1 MLKVRYTLIEV
12 LIWSLTAFLYACFSI
27 TVLEGSWSTL
37 SLLLITASVA
47 VLTLLKFGFKGFTVG
62 AFQNRILIFA
72 CYSFVSS
79 LWAINANDAI
89 ERGLTVIELCVCMT
103 IFMWSFNNFRD
114 PYNALLKAVMY
125 GGYIVVAY
133 SYIFAGINTL
143 ITVTLLG
150 GRMEGAFD
158 NVNAI
163 SLICSFSLI
172 LSLYFM
178 LKEKRYII
186 YLILNLP
193 TIVLFSACGSRK
205 SLVVALVGCF
215 SVFILNKQINKKK
228 NFVLKIIA
236 GLAVFIS
243 LLLFLSQLSVFSGI
257 VERMTGLFALFTGD
271 EIDHSTFVRG
281 QMAELGF
288 ATFKEH
294 PLLGIGM
301 SNAHILCYKKLGLD
315 CYLHNNYAELL
326 ADGGIIG
333 TILYYSI
340 HIDIILRL
348 KKYGGLKSTEGYLVL
363 IIILCLLLSDLSM
376 VSFYAKNYY
385 FFFMI
390 FYVYI
395 NYLKKRHIWERTKY
409 L

>member
-1 MLKVRYTLIEV
+1 MIKEKYTPVEFF
-12 LIWSLTAFLYACFSI
+12 IWSLTAILYACFSI
-27 TVLEGSWSTL
+27 FTKDVFWSTF
-37 SLLLITASVA
+37 SLFLITFCVA
-47 VLTLLKFGFKGFTVG
+47 VLTMFKFGFKRFTMG
-62 AFQNRILIFA
+62 DFQIRILVFA
-72 CYSFVSS
+72 CYFFVSG
-79 LWAINANDAI
+79 LWAINANDSI
-89 ERGLTVIELCVCMT
+89 ERGITVIELCVCMT
-103 IFMWSFNNFRD
+103 IFMWTFNNFRD
-114 PYNALLKAVMY
+114 PYNALLKTVMY

-133 SYIFAGINTL
+133 SYVFVGIEKL
-143 ITVTLLG
+143 ITMTLLS
-150 GRMEGAFD
+150 GRLDSSFD

-172 LSLYFM
+172 ISFHYLF
-178 LKEKRYII
+178 KEKRFLFYS
-186 YLILNLP
+186 ILNLP
-193 TIVLFSACGSRK
+193 TIVLLSACGSRK
-205 SLVVALVGCF
+205 SLVVALIGCF